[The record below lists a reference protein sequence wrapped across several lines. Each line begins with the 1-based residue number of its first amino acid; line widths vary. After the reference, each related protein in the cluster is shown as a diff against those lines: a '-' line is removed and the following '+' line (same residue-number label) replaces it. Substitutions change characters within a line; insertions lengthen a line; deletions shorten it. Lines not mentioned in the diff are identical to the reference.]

1 MVSGCDVASSS
12 CGLCASF
19 VICHSCFVI
28 SALLSM
34 VSCICDIRI
43 IFDELI
49 AERVFPE
56 RQASAI
62 EHEFFFETIRHVG
75 LPLHPGYRCGLLRC
89 GESFREPAA
98 LRISSGECPEKAWFS
113 TT

>member
-1 MVSGCDVASSS
+1 MPSGCDVASSS

-19 VICHSCFVI
+19 VICHWCFVI

-43 IFDELI
+43 IFGELI
-49 AERVFPE
+49 AERVFPKW
-56 RQASAI
+56 QASAI
-62 EHEFFFETIRHVG
+62 EHKIFLETIRHVG
-75 LPLHPGYRCGLLRC
+75 LPLHGGYDCSLLGH

-98 LRISSGECPEKAWFS
+98 LRVSSCQRPEKPWFS